1 MAYNIVRK
9 GKSTVL
15 VKKGRGYEHY
25 ICSFGVMTDME
36 FKSFQQQIHD
46 LPQENRIAY
55 CMKSGLI
62 REVAEDIPRRKAPT
76 GDIREQPVKK
86 EKKAKKVMKEANED
100 IKEVISDY
108 IPLKHSVILKSEKI
122 EGINV
127 SQIKTSGDKKKA
139 ITKRIDM
146 IESKI
151 EDSKIYLKTYK
162 ARQGRLS
169 KSEQQMRKNEAD
181 YLESYVTEGNKAL
194 TILKKQRSEIR

>member
-1 MAYNIVRK
+1 M
-9 GKSTVL
+9 
-15 VKKGRGYEHY
+15 KKGRGYEHY